1 MKSKINNN
9 IENNAYKEKLN
20 SKHVIAYEAHAGW
33 IDYLVSEKI
42 IFSHR
47 NSLFSQVKHQYLH
60 INNYFE
66 LVIYRQGTMEY
77 IAENQT
83 LIAEPNVII
92 LSKPLTFHMNRPF
105 NKDTCERYVLY
116 FMENIKY
123 ETMFNECVFDI
134 LSATNQSSLYIK
146 LSDEKAQ
153 ELYNRLDTI
162 EETLQA
168 DFKYSDALAM
178 TYLIQL
184 FIFLSQNSNQTEYS
198 SSPPNAPT
206 EKIYQIKE
214 YIDNEYANIHNI
226 SELAQRFYYS
236 REYITREFKRYFN
249 TPIYQYIL
257 NRKLLLSKKYI
268 HLGMTIDKAAR
279 MAGFTNMASF
289 IKFFKKDTGLT
300 PSEYQKNYI
309 DK

>member
-9 IENNAYKEKLN
+9 IENNTYRGKLN
-20 SKHVIAYEAHAGW
+20 LKYVTAYENTAGW

-47 NSLFSQVKHQYLH
+47 NTLFSQVKHQYLH
-60 INNYFE
+60 TNNYFE
-66 LVIYRQGTMEY
+66 LVVYRQGTMEY

-83 LIAEPNVII
+83 LVAEPNVII

-105 NKDTCERYVLY
+105 NKDSCERYVIY

-123 ETMFNECVFDI
+123 ETMFDESVFDI

-146 LSDEKAQ
+146 LNDENAQ
-153 ELYNRLDTI
+153 KLYDRLDTI
-162 EETLQA
+162 EEALQA
-168 DFKYSDALAM
+168 DTKHSDALAM

-184 FIFLSQNSNQTEYS
+184 FIFLSQNSNQTDHS
-198 SSPPNAPT
+198 SSAKNAPT
-206 EKIYQIKE
+206 EKIYQIKA
-214 YIDNEYANIHNI
+214 YIDNEYANIHSI
-226 SELAQRFYYS
+226 SELAQRFFYS
-236 REYITREFKRYFN
+236 REYITREFRRYFN

-257 NRKLLLSKKYI
+257 NRKLLLSKKYL
-268 HLGMTIDKAAR
+268 HLGITIDKAAR

-289 IKFFKKDTGLT
+289 IKLFKKDTGLT
-300 PSEYQKNYI
+300 PSEYQKKHI
-309 DK
+309 GK